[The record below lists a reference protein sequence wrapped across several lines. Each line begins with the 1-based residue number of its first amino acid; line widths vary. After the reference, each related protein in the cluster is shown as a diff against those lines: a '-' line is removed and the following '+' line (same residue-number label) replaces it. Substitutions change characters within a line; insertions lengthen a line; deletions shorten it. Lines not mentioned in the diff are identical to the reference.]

1 MKCCNLFLFCFCFV
15 SVVSNNV
22 TGSTAGDDRTFSA
35 FKDDDDD
42 DDDDMEANGNG
53 MRARNKQQSA
63 LDRVAAALEPMDDD
77 SDDDDLDLDDLG
89 DDLDDFNP
97 RADEPESLI

>member
-1 MKCCNLFLFCFCFV
+1 MPQT
-15 SVVSNNV
+15 S
-22 TGSTAGDDRTFSA
+22 TGSTTGDDRTFSA

-42 DDDDMEANGNG
+42 DDDMEAHGNG

-77 SDDDDLDLDDLG
+77 SDDDDLDLDNLG